1 MNVFDCIRL
10 YYAFIRVYVT
20 VFDCMCP
27 DFAWQRGAMPMNASD
42 YPHFPFTHGSDKKG
56 WAGNVSLRLESFHN
70 AIGSLRCFDATKT
83 TENKKPHFNWF
94 DRDNCFIAGV
104 KRAPQYTKLFWEL
117 FLEVASNT
125 GDYGKRI
132 VDATTPQEIEALR
145 STTLRVVVQEGDD
158 FVNVEIPLISAEM
171 RAMVDNICYMAV
183 YGHRSMFEKISLA
196 RRTAFAQHTLKAAR
210 EYEDEFY
217 ESWKSYRAAHPVETM
232 RVQAEED
239 SETERLISVLNGDD
253 DDGPAPAGAAAA
265 AAAAPAP
272 AAAPAAAAPAPAA
285 APAAAAPAAAD

>member
-1 MNVFDCIRL
+1 VNVFDCIRL

-27 DFAWQRGAMPMNASD
+27 DFASQKGVMPMTSAD
-42 YPHFPFTHGSDKKG
+42 YPHFPFTAGSDKKG
-56 WAGNVSLRLESFHN
+56 WAGTVSLRLESFHN
-70 AIGSLRCFDATKT
+70 ALGSLRCFDATKT

-125 GDYGKRI
+125 GDHGKRI
-132 VDATTPQEIEALR
+132 VDANTPQEIEALR
-145 STTLRVVVQEGDD
+145 STTLRVVVQEDND